1 MSPTGFEPVIL
12 ASEPP
17 QSHALDRAST
27 GIGADSEL
35 TVEKESTIVNVTQNI
50 T

>member
-1 MSPTGFEPVIL
+1 MSPTGCEPTIL

-17 QSHALDRAST
+17 KSQALDRVAT

-35 TVEKESTIVNVTQNI
+35 TVEKESTITSGIKNI

>member
-1 MSPTGFEPVIL
+1 MSPTGFEPAIL

-17 QSHALDRAST
+17 KTHALDGVAT

-35 TVEKESTIVNVTQNI
+35 TVEK
-50 T
+50 